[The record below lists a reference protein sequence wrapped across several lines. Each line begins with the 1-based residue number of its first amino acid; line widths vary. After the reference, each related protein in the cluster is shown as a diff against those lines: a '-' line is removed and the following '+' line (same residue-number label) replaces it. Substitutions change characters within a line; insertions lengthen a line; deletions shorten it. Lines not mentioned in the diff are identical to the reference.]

1 MDDIVREIS
10 VNQINQKLEEINSY
24 HPSLKFTLE
33 TETEDSLPFLDMK
46 IIRKE
51 GKLSS
56 IWYTK
61 PTDTG
66 LVMNYHS
73 FAPLKYKRS
82 VISGFVYRI
91 HRACSSWQNFHIS
104 LDKAKT
110 IFTQNQYPASFT
122 EPIIHETLENIVLKK
137 HKDELSKEELDMH
150 KLFLVYR
157 GKASEHFAKELKKL
171 NTPCKIIFKLQKL
184 KNVLPS
190 LKPPVDKMFKSRVVY
205 QIKCPSCTASYVG
218 QTTRH
223 LTTRLGEHKSRK
235 GPVKEHFNK
244 CQSTVNHQCV
254 SILDSCVNNDSFLLT
269 LEAIWIRE
277 INPKINTKDES
288 KSRELIIK
296 F

>member
-1 MDDIVREIS
+1 M
-10 VNQINQKLEEINSY
+10 
-24 HPSLKFTLE
+24 KFTLE

-157 GKASEHFAKELKKL
+157 GKASEHFAKDLKKL
-171 NTPCKIIFKLQKL
+171 NTPCKIIFKLQ
-184 KNVLPS
+184 S
-190 LKPPVDKMFKSRVVY
+190 L
-205 QIKCPSCTASYVG
+205 
-218 QTTRH
+218 H
-223 LTTRLGEHKSRK
+223 
-235 GPVKEHFNK
+235 
-244 CQSTVNHQCV
+244 
-254 SILDSCVNNDSFLLT
+254 
-269 LEAIWIRE
+269 
-277 INPKINTKDES
+277 
-288 KSRELIIK
+288 
-296 F
+296 